1 MANNS
6 GDFKA
11 LIAIFVGVII
21 ATVLLS
27 SISDSIFEQTN
38 TITITNESVVVGAV
52 NVSVGTTGRDLVG
65 VGTVSNSTNATGSG
79 LFTGLNV
86 IDTTLISGAKT
97 ISLVANDTASNLV
110 GNTVNVSYTANPDG
124 FISES
129 GARSITLLIIIFG
142 ALAALIFIIV
152 VLIKNGSFREIL
164 SKNRRSR

>member
-11 LIAIFVGVII
+11 VIAIFVGLII
-21 ATVLLS
+21 AIVLLA

-38 TITITNESVVVGAV
+38 TITVTNESVVVGAI

-65 VGTVSNSTNATGSG
+65 VGTVSNSTNASQDP
-79 LFTGLNV
+79 FTGLIVGEGN
-86 IDTTLISGAKT
+86 INGAKT
-97 ISLVANDTASNLV
+97 VFLTANDTASALV
-110 GNTVNVSYTANPDG
+110 GSTVNVSYTANPDG
-124 FISES
+124 FIPES

-152 VLIKNGSFREIL
+152 VLIKEGSFRDIM